1 MIHICWK
8 SNKYINY

>member
-8 SNKYINY
+8 SNKYINH